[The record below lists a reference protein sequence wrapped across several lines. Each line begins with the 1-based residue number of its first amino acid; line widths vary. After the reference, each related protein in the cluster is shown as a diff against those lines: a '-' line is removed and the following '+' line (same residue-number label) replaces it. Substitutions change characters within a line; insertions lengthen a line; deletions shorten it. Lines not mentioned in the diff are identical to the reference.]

1 MVPCASPS
9 YAVTF
14 PDIAEV
20 NSPLI
25 VVADDDDAMRMLCRV
40 NLELD
45 GYQVAE
51 AGNAAELAEAISG
64 QDVAVILLDVQLGED
79 DGIAIAKALRI
90 DRPEVGIAFLT
101 GSVQGRADETAK
113 ELAVEMIGKPF
124 NLEELSETV
133 ARLARRG

>member
-14 PDIAEV
+14 PGIAQV
-20 NSPLI
+20 HSPLI
-25 VVADDDDAMRMLCRV
+25 VVADDDAAMRMLCRV

-51 AGNAAELAEAISG
+51 AANGTELAEVING
-64 QDVAVILLDVQLGED
+64 KDVAVILLDVQLGED
-79 DGIAIAKALRI
+79 DGIAIAQALRI

-113 ELAVEMIGKPF
+113 QLSVEMIGKPF
-124 NLEELSETV
+124 NLEELSRTV
-133 ARLARRG
+133 ARLAPRG